1 MRIKHAVTCVVAS
14 TAVAAASVMLTVAPA
29 NAADYWAA
37 IAYSPATGAWGWVND
52 ADSAPIAR
60 NVALKSCI
68 QEGGTDCE
76 VVVEV
81 QNGCLSL
88 AETDTQYAGGTGT
101 NTAAAEHNAS
111 AELGGIVHIIF
122 STCSGYM
129 TGG

>member
-1 MRIKHAVTCVVAS
+1 MRMKH
-14 TAVAAASVMLTVAPA
+14 VAAHVAGGTAAAAAAVMLTVAPA
-29 NAADYWAA
+29 NAADQWAA

-60 NVALKSCI
+60 NVSLKSCI
-68 QEGGTDCE
+68 DGGGTDCE
-76 VVVEV
+76 VLTEV
-81 QNGCLSL
+81 QNGCVSL
-88 AETDTQYAGGTGT
+88 AETETQVAVGTGT

-111 AELGGIVHIIF
+111 AALGGIVHIVF